1 MVAYDRSNYELC
13 RCVKLD
19 CTGMRYFATR
29 KIRMVETEIQLH
41 IYIYMFLII
50 YEFILD
56 GGIVG
61 GGGLGGGVIVDGD
74 GDGKNLLNSE
84 MLL

>member
-1 MVAYDRSNYELC
+1 
-13 RCVKLD
+13 
-19 CTGMRYFATR
+19 
-29 KIRMVETEIQLH
+29 MVETEIQLH
-41 IYIYMFLII
+41 IYKYMFLII